1 LLLETGMMVRRW
13 GVGVVVAACLV
24 VVSAGCTGGQE
35 TEAQELDTS
44 QAPPAPE
51 QSASVDAAQ
60 KLREISPA
68 IPLYTGAAYRPDLTR
83 RDSVMVRQ
91 QFGPQSEVITLGS
104 DDSFPQVWHYY
115 VTYLAQ
121 FRGYQPPDP
130 YPPENKDWRTLEV
143 HLNEAMKDPFVPGD
157 MFVQDRQVI
166 LQISETEADP
176 ETVIRYIVTNQVP
189 TQPVTLQ

>member
-1 LLLETGMMVRRW
+1 MA
-13 GVGVVVAACLV
+13 VVAACLV

-35 TEAQELDTS
+35 TEAQELDAS
-44 QAPPAPE
+44 QAPPASEHP
-51 QSASVDAAQ
+51 SVDAARR
-60 KLREISPA
+60 LHEISPA

-83 RDSVMVRQ
+83 RDSVMVQQ

-157 MFVQDRQVI
+157 KFVQDRQVI

-189 TQPVTLQ
+189 TQPLTLQ